1 MADNG
6 EKPERQV
13 PEFKPSSFW
22 AFMTLTLYKLGG
34 VEVITDEQLEQFD
47 IEHAPDVLYDHD
59 RKAWIMKLKK
69 DDMPKRILVPVNGK
83 ILKKQRRLIKGFL
96 S

>member
-47 IEHAPDVLYDHD
+47 IEQAPDVLYDHD
-59 RKAWIMKLKK
+59 RKAWIMKLKEK
-69 DDMPKRILVPVNGK
+69 DMPGPKVLVKVP
-83 ILKKQRRLIKGFL
+83 KKLIRKMPKTFL